1 MLPLTELIEKVVLSG
16 SNWMERSVRGA
27 ERALTPREVSKIR
40 TAAVPEWV
48 EETEVSSIY
57 KTKEQPPFVSFSVQP
72 VGSGRRDHFVSV
84 GDGSDSVA
92 VSPNDPFRTV
102 EFAVFDTIY
111 TDHLVVEAIF
121 ETTDGDEIH
130 KTRTLTD
137 GSFFAARYVPI
148 RFTID
153 EPAQRVCI
161 TVESNT
167 TPPRRREQLFKQI
180 HRPEWKKSPEPGL
193 TVPTPRGQGGTP
205 ILLISVDTF
214 RHDYLHTF
222 EPVLSELG
230 EAAVVPAEPRT
241 QGYATQPSHGSL
253 FTGVHPTTHGNFAT
267 KNAEAG
273 ISAGIDPELDTITKL
288 LARNQY
294 KCSGCGS
301 EAKIGPKNGFG
312 DGMDRF
318 RYYPISWDDRI
329 FDGSDIAN
337 AAIDWI
343 RTDSGAPSD
352 RLFYFLH
359 FFDPH
364 YPYIPPQPEEID
376 GGIDYELA
384 DRVRD
389 AVSQREYIDILEAD
403 PVEFPAGDTETLLKN
418 YEASLQ
424 YTAFQVQRVI
434 KQLKHTGLFDNS
446 LIIITGD
453 HGEEFFERNFW
464 GHNTLY
470 DNNIRPGM
478 IIKPPA
484 DTTLPVRD
492 AVDLIDVFPTIA
504 ELVEGTVPEGC
515 QGVPL
520 QDSRSDPRITER
532 HGAVHY
538 SVAVEQDGVKGIF
551 TYEYEFPGRPTEEQV
566 TDGLVNAE
574 FYRLA
579 AVRSGSYEEVSDSI
593 DQDLRA
599 DIQSVAESFILQTE
613 SADYEMSSSV
623 SRDVE
628 ARLEQ
633 LGYK

>member
-1 MLPLTELIEKVVLSG
+1 
-16 SNWMERSVRGA
+16 MERSVRGA
-27 ERALTPREVSKIR
+27 ERALTPREVSKVR
-40 TAAVPEWV
+40 TSTVPEWV
-48 EETEVSSIY
+48 EDTDEGSIF

-72 VGSGRRDHFVSV
+72 VGSGRSDHFVSV
-84 GDGSDSVA
+84 GDGSNSVA
-92 VSPNDPFRTV
+92 VSPEDPFRTV
-102 EFAVFDTIY
+102 DFTVFDTTY
-111 TDHLVVEAIF
+111 TDRLVVEATF

-137 GSFFAARYVPI
+137 GSFFSARYVPV

-153 EPAQRVCI
+153 EPAQRVSI
-161 TVESNT
+161 TVESHT
-167 TPPRRREQLFKQI
+167 TPPRRREQLFELV
-180 HRPEWKKSPEPGL
+180 HRPEWKASPEPGL
-193 TVPTPRGQGGTP
+193 TVPTPRGEGGTP

-214 RHDYLHTF
+214 RYDFLHTF
-222 EPVLSELG
+222 DPVLSELG

-267 KNAEAG
+267 KNAAAG
-273 ISAGIDPELDTITKL
+273 ISAGIDPELETITEL

-318 RYYPISWDDRI
+318 RYYPISWDDRV
-329 FDGSDIAN
+329 FDGSDIAT

-343 RTDSGAPSD
+343 QTDADAPSD

-364 YPYIPPQPEEID
+364 YPYIPPHPEEID
-376 GGIDYELA
+376 GGIDYELT

-389 AVSQREYIDILEAD
+389 MFSQRGYIDTLAAD
-403 PVEFPAGDTETLLKN
+403 PVEFPAADTETLLEN
-418 YEASLQ
+418 YEASLE

-434 KQLKHTGLFDNS
+434 KQLKQTGLFEDS

-453 HGEEFFERNFW
+453 HGEEFFERKFW
-464 GHNTLY
+464 GHSTLY

-484 DTTLPVRD
+484 DAKLLVRD

-504 ELVEGTVPEGC
+504 ELVEGTVPEAC

-520 QDSRSDPRITER
+520 QDSRSGPRITER

-551 TYEYEFPGRPTEEQV
+551 TYEYEFPGRPTQEQV

-574 FYRLA
+574 FYKLA
-579 AVRSGSYEEVSDSI
+579 AVRSGNYEDVGDSI
-593 DQDLRA
+593 DRDLRSE
-599 DIQSVAESFILQTE
+599 IQSAAESFILRTE
-613 SADYEMSSSV
+613 STDYEMSDSV